1 MNANYTLVFN
11 IDIKHTYF
19 SSGICEDLTYS
30 PTIDTKQIIDKYGFI
45 IRKTVSGFQLYSN
58 TNQSIEDYLTYIQQ
72 VTETTAF
79 EFTGTA
85 INQVF
90 YNYTAEIPV
99 VEIGVLS
106 YESNRLVNNSVSL
119 QETFIAKSDA
129 SHIISIK
136 ILFNDIIKAHTP
148 DTQLSYQI
156 LLNARNTQWQYYII
170 NNSNQEYTEI
180 AIESNTTEIQFTNEG
195 ETTLQNG
202 QKATLFSSG
211 EALIPLKNVAE
222 HKFDIVNTKQTIAG
236 SRKETIFKGLPI
248 PNPSS
253 QIILDNGT
261 IASPMYVYI

>member
-1 MNANYTLVFN
+1 MNTNYTLVFN
-11 IDIKHTYF
+11 IDIKHSYF
-19 SSGICEDLTYS
+19 ASGICEDLICN

-45 IRKTVSGFQLYSN
+45 IRKTQSGFQLYSN
-58 TNQSIEDYLTYIQQ
+58 TNQSIEDYLQYIQQ
-72 VTETTAF
+72 VTETNAF

-85 INQVF
+85 INQAF

-99 VEIGVLS
+99 TEIGVLS
-106 YESNRLVNNSVSL
+106 YKSNELTTSPIAL
-119 QETFIAKSDA
+119 EKTFVAKNDA
-129 SHIISIK
+129 SNAITIK
-136 ILFNDIIKAHTP
+136 IQFDDIIKA
-148 DTQLSYQI
+148 DTTDNLTYQI
-156 LLNARNTQWQYYII
+156 QLHARKTQWQYHII
-170 NNSNQEYTEI
+170 NSSNQEYTEI
-180 AIESNTTEIQFTNEG
+180 AIESNATEIQFINEG

-211 EALIPLKNVAE
+211 ETLIPLKNVAE

-248 PNPSS
+248 PNPSN